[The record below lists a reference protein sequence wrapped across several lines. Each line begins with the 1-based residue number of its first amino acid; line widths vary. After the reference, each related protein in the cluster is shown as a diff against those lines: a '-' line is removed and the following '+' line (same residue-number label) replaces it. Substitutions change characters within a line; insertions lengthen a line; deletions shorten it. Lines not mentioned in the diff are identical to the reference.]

1 MSLIGT
7 HVSVAGGVWMALE
20 RGDSLGCESIQIFTK
35 NQLQWRAAP
44 LSSSACERFM
54 NRWKQSPVLRIIAHA
69 SYLLNLAAEG
79 QTRNRSLS
87 ALVDEIRRCDQL
99 GIDDLVLH
107 PGSHLGEGVEKGKA
121 LVAEALIQ
129 VLSRTEESRTRIL
142 LETMSGQG
150 YTLGS
155 TLDEIAWIVDRVDE
169 PSRLGVCLDTCHL
182 FAGGYELRGRV
193 SYERLVHSVE
203 RFFGI
208 DTVGCW
214 HLNDSRMDMGSH
226 LDRHEHIGE
235 GKIGV
240 EIFSCIVSD
249 PKWKDTPCLLETP
262 KEGPGD
268 KGNLALLRK
277 LRGY

>member
-7 HVSVAGGVWMALE
+7 HVSVAGGLWMALE
-20 RGDSLGCESIQIFTK
+20 RGDALGCESIQIFTK

-44 LSSSACERFM
+44 LSSSTCERFM
-54 NRWKQSPVLRIIAHA
+54 NAWRQSSISRVIAHA
-69 SYLLNLAAEG
+69 SYLLNLASEG
-79 QTRNRSLS
+79 ETRSRSIT
-87 ALVDEIRRCDQL
+87 ALADEIRRCDQL

-107 PGSHLGEGVEKGKA
+107 PGSHLGAGVETGRV
-121 LVAEALIQ
+121 LVAEALNHVI
-129 VLSRTEESRTRIL
+129 SRTAGSRNRVL

-150 YTLGS
+150 HTLGS
-155 TLDEIAWIVDRVDE
+155 TLEELAWIIERVDD
-169 PSRLGVCLDTCHL
+169 PARLGICLDTCHL

-193 SYERLVHSVE
+193 SYDRLVRSVE
-203 RFFGI
+203 RLFG
-208 DTVGCW
+208 TERVGCW

-235 GKIGV
+235 GQIGV
-240 EIFSCIVSD
+240 EVFSCAVSD
-249 PKWKDTPCLLETP
+249 PRWEDTPCLLETP

-268 KGNLALLRK
+268 EGNLALLRK

>member
-1 MSLIGT
+1 MSLIGA
-7 HVSVAGGVWMALE
+7 HVSAAGGVWLALE

-54 NRWKQSPVLRIIAHA
+54 NAWRQSPISRIIAHA

-79 QTRNRSLS
+79 ETRSRSLA
-87 ALVDEIRRCDQL
+87 ALSDEILRCDQL

-107 PGSHLGEGVEKGKA
+107 PGSHLGAGVEKGRN
-121 LVAEALIQ
+121 LVAEALGQ
-129 VLSRTEESRTRIL
+129 VIAQTGGSRTRVL

-150 YTLGS
+150 HTLGS
-155 TLDEIAWIVDRVDE
+155 TLDEIAWIMDRVDD

-182 FAGGYELRGRV
+182 FAGGCELRGRV
-193 SYERLVHSVE
+193 SYDRLVRSVE
-203 RFFGI
+203 RLFGTESI
-208 DTVGCW
+208 GCW

-235 GKIGV
+235 GLIGV
-240 EIFSCIVSD
+240 EVFSCIVSD
-249 PKWKDTPCLLETP
+249 PRWKDTPCLLETP
-262 KEGPGD
+262 KEGQGD